1 MIIANHL
8 CYVFISLKGNIP
20 DEFSFEIDKS
30 LTGSCLSSFDITGDR
45 TGYALN
51 APFFWLRGRPDG
63 LLRAGFGAGLTVDAD
78 IRDGGFLLTFFDE
91 RNCPQRTDFDT

>member
-30 LTGSCLSSFDITGDR
+30 LTSSCPSGFDITGDR
-45 TGYALN
+45 TGDTLN
-51 APFFWLRGRPDG
+51 ASFF
-63 LLRAGFGAGLTVDAD
+63 
-78 IRDGGFLLTFFDE
+78 
-91 RNCPQRTDFDT
+91 